1 MESFLFKASVTHGF
15 SLGGRQLFTCPKTI
29 VEAAD
34 RLMVRMH
41 RGSIVSIKVARIN
54 RGGF

>member
-1 MESFLFKASVTHGF
+1 MESFLFKATVTHGF
-15 SLGGRQLFTCPKTI
+15 SLGGRQLFMCPKTI

-41 RGSIVSIKVARIN
+41 RGSIVSIKVARII
-54 RGGF
+54 RGDF